1 MAASGQYAA
10 GFVSAGQFE
19 PILKYGKKG
28 DIYIISIGINDTNYS
43 NKDEYTQVVTNMVQ
57 KAKAKGMKVI
67 LVKQQGRAGDVTNNP
82 NLTGRWFSSQLDAIG
97 SAENVQVIDL
107 FVPFLNYCN

>member
-1 MAASGQYAA
+1 MHNLAASGQYAA

-19 PILKYGKKG
+19 PILLRKKG

-67 LVKQQGRAGDVTNNP
+67 LVKQQGRAEM
-82 NLTGRWFSSQLDAIG
+82 LRIILI
-97 SAENVQVIDL
+97 
-107 FVPFLNYCN
+107 